1 MQALSN
7 WSSSKHGRRKG
18 RKVGF
23 PRFKSKRKD
32 QNRVRF
38 TTGTMRFEDDH
49 RTIVLPTIGALRSK
63 ENTRRVQRHIAKNNA
78 RLLNCT
84 LSERWGRLFIS
95 CQLAVRT
102 NVVSNRAPSKPSV
115 RVGVDLGLRS
125 LATIAFIVSSRAE
138 IVLIMPVMPRYQ
150 GRERH

>member
-1 MQALSN
+1 
-7 WSSSKHGRRKG
+7 
-18 RKVGF
+18 
-23 PRFKSKRKD
+23 
-32 QNRVRF
+32 
-38 TTGTMRFEDDH
+38 MRFEDDH

-102 NVVSNRAPSKPSV
+102 NVVSNRAPSKPDAQ
-115 RVGVDLGLRS
+115 VGVDLGLRS